1 MSKLILFLLL
11 AYVIYRWLS
20 SAAVPVEA
28 KTQDETTETMLV
40 CTRCGVHFPSSEAVR
55 QGGKVFCSEQHSV

>member
-20 SAAVPVEA
+20 SASVPVET
-28 KTQDETTETMLV
+28 KTQDETTETMLA
-40 CTRCGVHFPSSEAVR
+40 CALCGVHFPVSEAVR
-55 QGGKVFCSEQHSV
+55 QGGKVFCSKQHSV